1 LNGVRSSK
9 PPLAGFL
16 RVRLIAAAVSV
27 LAFVGALVLGL
38 AGILSHQAVLGTA
51 ALIAVIVGGAA
62 NAVIEVW
69 RAHFLWRSGAWAS
82 MNGERRTR
90 DQQPARFAIYLTLH
104 TLFAAIWGGVC
115 GFLAW
120 TLFQP

>member
-1 LNGVRSSK
+1 
-9 PPLAGFL
+9 
-16 RVRLIAAAVSV
+16 VSV

-38 AGILSHQAVLGTA
+38 AGILSHHAVLGTA
-51 ALIAVIVGGAA
+51 ALIAFIVMGAA
-62 NAVIEVW
+62 NSVIEVW
-69 RAHFLWRSGAWAS
+69 RAHFLWRCGAWAG

-90 DQQPARFAIYLTLH
+90 DQQPARFAMYLTLH
-104 TLFAAIWGGVC
+104 ALFAAIWMGVS